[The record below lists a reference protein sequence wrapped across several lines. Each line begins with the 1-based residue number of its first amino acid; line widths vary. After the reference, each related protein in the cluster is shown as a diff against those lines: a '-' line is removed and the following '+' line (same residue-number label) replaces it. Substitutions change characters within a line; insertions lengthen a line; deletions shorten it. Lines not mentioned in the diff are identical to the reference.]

1 MTEYCKLLAL
11 SPPELAKVD
20 PLVMNLLVGQSIPS
34 LAGLEISRYERLADE
49 WADGIRHQL
58 PQAERMFRRSPHEW
72 KNDIHFFRLGVL
84 CGFLENEVGIAY
96 NEDQR
101 SGGPIQYTNPCDLFL
116 NGVMD
121 TRRGTCGN
129 MAALHVAIG
138 WRLGWPVSLAC
149 VNSHF
154 ICRYDDGRVTH
165 NIESTQSGY
174 GGFKSDPDDYLIKHY
189 NLPAVAI
196 ACGSDWKA
204 LTPLEM
210 LGAFVGLRAR
220 HTRDLGLFDEAEL
233 DYLLARRLYPNSR
246 LLYKEQMNLSV
257 ARSVKMFEA
266 GENGSP
272 ETLAL
277 MIQEQLGM
285 SMMAQQQNGQ
295 VQTVASSGIRGVIHT
310 PIY

>member
-1 MTEYCKLLAL
+1 MPEYCKLLRLPADAL
-11 SPPELAKVD
+11 ANVD
-20 PLVMNLLVGQSIPS
+20 PLVMNLLVAQSVPS

-49 WADGIRHQL
+49 WANGVRRQL
-58 PQAERMFRRSPHEW
+58 AHVERVFRQSPHDW
-72 KNDIHFFRLGVL
+72 KNDVNFFRLGVL

-101 SGGPIQYTNPCDLFL
+101 NGGPIQYTDPNDLFL

-121 TRRGTCGN
+121 RRRGTCGN

-149 VNSHF
+149 ANSHF

-165 NIESTQSGY
+165 NIESTQTGY
-174 GGFKSDPDDYLIKHY
+174 GGFKSDPDDYLIQRHH
-189 NLPAVAI
+189 LPAVAI
-196 ACGSDWKA
+196 ACGSDLKA
-204 LTPLEM
+204 LSPLEM

-220 HTRDLGLFDEAEL
+220 HMRDLGLFEEAEL

-257 ARSVKMFEA
+257 ARSVKLFEA

-277 MIQEQLGM
+277 MIQEQLRM
-285 SMMAQQQNGQ
+285 SMMAVQQGGQ
-295 VQTVASSGIRGVIHT
+295 VQTVAPTGIRGVIHT